1 MKIIPVGND
10 YALAQRLRDVKATA
24 TTKEE
29 VVNDPVLPV
38 QGPEEEN
45 GEPGETAN
53 QEEEPKRQESGKKKI
68 RKVKKE
74 AEL

>member
-10 YALAQRLRDVKATA
+10 YALAQRLRAVKA

-45 GEPGETAN
+45 GKAGEEEIPA
-53 QEEEPKRQESGKKKI
+53 EEPKPQESGKKKI
-68 RKVKKE
+68 RRYKKE
-74 AEL
+74 TE

>member
-10 YALAQRLRDVKATA
+10 YALAQRLRAVKA

-45 GEPGETAN
+45 GEPGETTN